1 MRIFASDFQETKNIH
16 TEGVNPM
23 PNSRFRGIRM
33 EVVTRPTI
41 TWILP
46 SKNACLPARAK
57 LQVVAGSNA
66 VISSVGFF
74 DGNRQIGRVRRNN
87 AGIYELNWRTAGKKR
102 GAHTLTAVVSD
113 TRGREAEATRKVRL
127 CR

>member
-1 MRIFASDFQETKNIH
+1 MRVFASDNQETKNIH
-16 TEGVNPM
+16 TEGTNPM

-33 EVVTRPTI
+33 DVVQRPTI

-46 SKNACLPARAK
+46 NQNACLPARAK

-66 VISSVGFF
+66 TISSVGFF
-74 DGNRQIGRVRRNN
+74 AGGRQIGRTRKNF
-87 AGIYELNWRTAGKKR
+87 AGIYELNWRPR
-102 GAHTLTAVVSD
+102 GGRGRRTLTAIVSD
-113 TRGREAEATRKVRL
+113 TRGREAEAARTVRI